1 MTRKGPMRV
10 PYSGAPRVP
19 RYHLTPSGWVV
30 VAILVMWTLVALG
43 WVALLRGVL

>member
-30 VAILVMWTLVALG
+30 IASVAFWVLVAI
-43 WVALLRGVL
+43 VLAHAF